1 MLKQES
7 PQRGGPR
14 PLQWGGHP
22 PDTERSEGEAG
33 ALLFCSQ
40 GQGTALPP
48 GLGLRDQ
55 LWLKAG
61 WLLDS

>member
-7 PQRGGPR
+7 PQRGDPR

-22 PDTERSEGEAG
+22 PDMERSEGEAA

-40 GQGTALPP
+40 GQGTALAP
-48 GLGLRDQ
+48 GLGLRGQ
-55 LWLKAG
+55 L
-61 WLLDS
+61 